1 MIEIILAEGEA
12 EALLRQF
19 RHTGQNIE
27 CLLAIV
33 RIDKPADR
41 ADVILEKST
50 KTGRCAAIVSA
61 RIPHKTAWVGPT
73 ASLAVNKT
81 RYLLGWLRSSC
92 RNCGKVPIKSTLPP
106 SSIAGMLAK
115 FVSTVVKSASLLPC
129 FRNIVRIAASLAEP
143 IALVAMRLPLM
154 SSIVLIGLSAA
165 TT

>member
-33 RIDKPADR
+33 RVDKPADR
-41 ADVILEKST
+41 ADVILEKID
-50 KTGRCAAIVSA
+50 KDRPVRRDRLGAH
-61 RIPHKTAWVGPT
+61 PHKTAWVGPT

-115 FVSTVVKSASLLPC
+115 FVSTVAKSASLMPC